1 MSKPEDILE
10 QGFELAPEATT
21 PPTPSATEKL
31 VARLEDRFSE
41 SMSLLNRIPVTL
53 SVVVC

>member
-21 PPTPSATEKL
+21 PPAPSVTEKL

-41 SMSLLNRIPVTL
+41 SMSLLKRIPVTL
-53 SVVVC
+53 TR